1 MRYLLL
7 HAFPLDGSMWDE
19 VGAQLR
25 ARGHD
30 VLAPDLRGFG
40 SAPLGDD
47 APNLE
52 RMVDDVI
59 AGLGNAPAYIA
70 GCSMGGYVALGVARR
85 RPDLIAGLGLIDTKA
100 TADGDAA
107 RGNRERVAV
116 LAETGGD
123 WSAGMIDNLL
133 GPTTRADRPDVVTR
147 VEAALAA
154 APGPTVAWAQRAMA
168 GRADAREALSRVVG
182 PVTVVMGDED
192 SMSPMAEQ
200 ELILAAVPAA
210 LHVVAGA
217 GHLTPLEAPSDVAAA
232 LLS

>member
-19 VGAQLR
+19 VAAALR
-25 ARGHD
+25 AQGHE
-30 VLAPDLRGFG
+30 VIAPDLRGFG
-40 SAPLGDD
+40 AAPLGDD
-47 APNLE
+47 APDLE

-59 AGLGNAPAYIA
+59 AALADVPAYIA

-116 LAETGGD
+116 LAETGAD

-133 GPTTRADRPDVVTR
+133 GATTRAERPDVVAR
-147 VEAALAA
+147 VEAALAT

-168 GRADAREALSRVVG
+168 GRPDARETLSRVEG
-182 PVTVVMGDED
+182 RVTVVVGDED
-192 SMSPMAEQ
+192 TMSPMAEQ
-200 ELILAAVPAA
+200 ELILAAVPAI

-217 GHLTPLEAPSDVAAA
+217 GHLTPLEAPSAVAAA
-232 LLS
+232 LLG